1 MDRKRLFALAWLA
14 LGVVL
19 FSAVVVPANTSAPTS
34 AVKLIFIHHSCG
46 ENWLNDGNGDLGTT
60 LDANNYFVSDTNY
73 GWGPAGDTIGD
84 RTDIGHWY
92 DWFVGTNSATYLAAL
107 YSESDTHSGYTRT
120 LSDPGGE
127 NQIIMFK
134 SCFPNSQLGG
144 GPNDP
149 ATTGSNPLQGQ
160 DCTSSDHTVANA
172 KDIYNDILEN
182 FAAHQEKLFIA
193 ITAPPLVSGGT
204 DATAAANARAFNN
217 WLVNNWLAS
226 YPYHNVAVFDF
237 YNVMTSNGGSTN
249 TNDLGLAAGNHH
261 RWWNGAVQHSQT
273 VNSNTAAYAS
283 DPSDSHPTSAG
294 NLKATGEFVPLL
306 NYYYNLWQGTPAATY
321 RYYLPYFTERTG
333 YWDGVGLSNC
343 SATQSAHVTITV
355 YDETGQTRGDT
366 NLVIPPNGQQPA
378 VVASTSGTVQ
388 EGWMLVTSDQ
398 PLGGLCFFGTSGA
411 GSYMADISLISATA
425 TSLLIPHVAQNATW
439 DTYLLFC
446 NPNTSA
452 NTVTLTFTSP
462 AGVTGQPDVHT
473 VPAMASE
480 QVSLS
485 SLLGGGTTSGGKVT
499 ISATQGVA
507 AFALYTDLNHG
518 GTRYSGIS
526 AVNPSGQ

>member
-1 MDRKRLFALAWLA
+1 MDGMRLFTMVCVTVA
-14 LGVVL
+14 VL
-19 FSAVVVPANTSAPTS
+19 FSGSVGALATTAAPTS
-34 AVKLIFIHHSCG
+34 PVKLIFIHHSCG
-46 ENWLNDGNGDLGTT
+46 ENWLTDGNGNLGAT

-73 GWGPAGDTIGD
+73 GWGPDAIGD
-84 RTDIGHWY
+84 RTDTGNWY
-92 DWFVGTNSATYLAAL
+92 DWFVGPGSATYLPAL
-107 YSESDTHSGYTRT
+107 YAESDKHSSYTRT

-144 GPNDP
+144 SPNDA
-149 ATTGSNPLQGQ
+149 ATTGANPLRGQ

-172 KDIYNDILEN
+172 KGIYNDLLTY
-182 FAAHQEKLFIA
+182 FATRQDKLFIA
-193 ITAPPLVSGGT
+193 VTAPPLVSGGT

-217 WLVNNWLAS
+217 WLVNNWLAG
-226 YPYHNVAVFDF
+226 YPHNNVAVFDF
-237 YNVMTSNGGSTN
+237 YNVLTSNGGNAS
-249 TNDLGLAAGNHH
+249 TNDLGQATGNHH

-273 VNSNTAAYAS
+273 VASNTAAYAS

-306 NYYYNLWQGTPAATY
+306 NYYYHLWQATPAATH

-333 YWDGVGLSNC
+333 YWNGVGLSNC
-343 SATQSAHVTITV
+343 STTQSANVTITV
-355 YDETGQTRGDT
+355 YAETGETRGET

-378 VVASTSGTVQ
+378 MVASTSGTVQ

-398 PLGGLCFFGTSGA
+398 PLGGLCFFGTRGA
-411 GSYMADISLISATA
+411 SSYMADISLISSTA
-425 TSLLIPHVAQNATW
+425 TSLLIPHVAQNNDW
-439 DTYLLFC
+439 DTYVLFC
-446 NPNTSA
+446 NPNATT

-462 AGVTGQPDVHT
+462 EGITGAPHVYT
-473 VPAMASE
+473 LPAMASE

-485 SLLGGGTTSGGKVT
+485 LLVGGGTTSGGKVT
-499 ISATQGVA
+499 ITATQGVA

-526 AVNPSGQ
+526 AVNPAGE